1 MHDSATT
8 VHDRPLSERVMDTLD
23 ERHLTPKPR
32 WQFLFHTWVV
42 RAVAACAFLTGSLAT
57 ALTIY
62 IVQASQFME
71 FRIEFS
77 RLDTLFE
84 MVPFVW
90 LCLVGVGV
98 FYAVYG
104 VRHTGTG
111 YRYRSGVLVVG
122 ALFAS
127 IAGGVG
133 LHASGVSEMIDRYL
147 LVAAP
152 LYGPMAGFQ
161 PHHWMR
167 PPEGIIAG
175 TVTMLDTPVQQC
187 MVRDLKG
194 TVWTVHLASS
204 TVWDD
209 AVVREGMRIRV
220 VGTTTGSG
228 MFEAFEIRPFH
239 GRGGVLPQRPLGE
252 LPPTMIIVTS
262 SSSAR

>member
-71 FRIEFS
+71 LRIEFS

-84 MVPFVW
+84 IVPFVW

-122 ALFAS
+122 AVFAS
-127 IAGGVG
+127 VAGGVG

-147 LVAAP
+147 LVTVP
-152 LYGPMAGFQ
+152 FYGPMAGFQ

-175 TVTMLDTPVQQC
+175 TVTTLNTPVQQC
-187 MVRDLKG
+187 TVRDLKG
-194 TVWTVHLASS
+194 TVWTVHFASS
-204 TVWDD
+204 TVQGG
-209 AVVREGMRIRV
+209 AVQEGVRIRI
-220 VGTTTGSG
+220 VGTTTGAG
-228 MFEAFEIRPFH
+228 VFEAFEVRPFR
-239 GRGGVLPQRPLGE
+239 GRGGVGMEQPLDTRP
-252 LPPTMIIVTS
+252 PVVMIAPAPS
-262 SSSAR
+262 LDR